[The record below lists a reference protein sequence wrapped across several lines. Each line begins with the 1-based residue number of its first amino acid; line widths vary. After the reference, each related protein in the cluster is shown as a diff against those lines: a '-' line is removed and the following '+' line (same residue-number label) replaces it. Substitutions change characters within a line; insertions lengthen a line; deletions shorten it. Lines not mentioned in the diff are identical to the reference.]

1 MFIASRHK
9 RHCESRENKLTTNI
23 RKHTNSR
30 RTFAAGVFVSTRA
43 PVPGY
48 AHQNSK
54 TGNSIHNIINC
65 GFPCIIYFCPE
76 IPICKSMDRRRFLKT
91 AGLLAGGSMISGT
104 QAINILKHQNKKMK
118 ITVLTGSPRKNGNTN
133 HLASQFIK
141 GAEEAGHK
149 VYRFDCAGH
158 QISPCRACGACGMN
172 GDCVLKD
179 DFHEVRRHIIESDI
193 IVFSTPLYYFGFS
206 AQLKT
211 LIDRFYSINGSIK
224 GTSKQVVLLMAC
236 GGPDTKYAEP
246 MQAHYHMLLD
256 YMGWKERGSVLAL
269 GMLQAGAVKT
279 SPFSQQ
285 AYELGR
291 SL

>member
-104 QAINILKHQNKKMK
+104 QAINILKHQNKKK
-118 ITVLTGSPRKNGNTN
+118 TKDLQNFNRNIHLLKSNGKPLSRLQSRM
-133 HLASQFIK
+133 HYRIK
-141 GAEEAGHK
+141 K
-149 VYRFDCAGH
+149 K
-158 QISPCRACGACGMN
+158 S
-172 GDCVLKD
+172 
-179 DFHEVRRHIIESDI
+179 
-193 IVFSTPLYYFGFS
+193 
-206 AQLKT
+206 
-211 LIDRFYSINGSIK
+211 
-224 GTSKQVVLLMAC
+224 
-236 GGPDTKYAEP
+236 
-246 MQAHYHMLLD
+246 
-256 YMGWKERGSVLAL
+256 
-269 GMLQAGAVKT
+269 
-279 SPFSQQ
+279 
-285 AYELGR
+285 
-291 SL
+291 

>member
-1 MFIASRHK
+1 MCGVFPIFATYHSRLSSMKSTILIILATLFAASRHK

-48 AHQNSK
+48 AHPNSK

-118 ITVLTGSPRKNGNTN
+118 ITVLTENLPRVKGVPRVLMITNDPASPSVVIRVKAT
-133 HLASQFIK
+133 IK
-141 GAEEAGHK
+141 K
-149 VYRFDCAGH
+149 
-158 QISPCRACGACGMN
+158 
-172 GDCVLKD
+172 
-179 DFHEVRRHIIESDI
+179 
-193 IVFSTPLYYFGFS
+193 
-206 AQLKT
+206 
-211 LIDRFYSINGSIK
+211 
-224 GTSKQVVLLMAC
+224 
-236 GGPDTKYAEP
+236 
-246 MQAHYHMLLD
+246 
-256 YMGWKERGSVLAL
+256 
-269 GMLQAGAVKT
+269 
-279 SPFSQQ
+279 
-285 AYELGR
+285 
-291 SL
+291 

>member
-76 IPICKSMDRRRFLKT
+76 IPICKSTDRRRFLKA

-104 QAINILKHQNKKMK
+104 QAINILKHQNKKNENNR
-118 ITVLTGSPRKNGNTN
+118 IDRK
-133 HLASQFIK
+133 
-141 GAEEAGHK
+141 
-149 VYRFDCAGH
+149 
-158 QISPCRACGACGMN
+158 
-172 GDCVLKD
+172 
-179 DFHEVRRHIIESDI
+179 
-193 IVFSTPLYYFGFS
+193 S
-206 AQLKT
+206 AQKRQHKSLGIAIYQRSRRSRT
-211 LIDRFYSINGSIK
+211 
-224 GTSKQVVLLMAC
+224 Q
-236 GGPDTKYAEP
+236 
-246 MQAHYHMLLD
+246 
-256 YMGWKERGSVLAL
+256 SV
-269 GMLQAGAVKT
+269 
-279 SPFSQQ
+279 PI
-285 AYELGR
+285 
-291 SL
+291 